1 MNRYTVT
8 MRRKHLE
15 VLQCSFKEELY
26 FALLCPEMTHGKDP
40 ERFMP

>member
-1 MNRYTVT
+1 MDRYTVT

-26 FALLCPEMTHGKDP
+26 FALLCPEMTHEKDP